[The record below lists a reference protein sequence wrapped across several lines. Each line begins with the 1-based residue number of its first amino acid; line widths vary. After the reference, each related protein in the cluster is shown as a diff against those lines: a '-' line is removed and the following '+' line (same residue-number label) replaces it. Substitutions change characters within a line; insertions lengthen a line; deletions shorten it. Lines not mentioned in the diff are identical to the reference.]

1 NLFLLCRF
9 GKMAKF
15 DVAKAVFEQID
26 TNRNGNID
34 KNEFRKWI
42 SNAEGLPS
50 SSYESSTSGRIHSDN
65 TTSRFDRNKYKV
77 SYPNASKYTADKY
90 SLYGTTAVAC
100 ELIDDTVIH
109 TSSLEETNEYLE
121 RSTNN
126 IYKDPNPQIIRR
138 ATTER
143 PETYKKQIP
152 VKYLQPLAVPPPGP
166 LIIKEVR
173 PAQPPAPPPLII
185 RQHASPLPSPPP
197 LILHERPPTPP
208 ACASSETG

>member
-15 DVAKAVFEQID
+15 HVAKTVFEQID
-26 TNRNGNID
+26 TNRDGNID

-42 SNAEGLPS
+42 SNAEEMPF
-50 SSYESSTSGRIHSDN
+50 SSYESSTSGRIHNDN

-77 SYPNASKYTADKY
+77 SYPNASEYTADKY
-90 SLYGTTAVAC
+90 SSYGTTAVAR
-100 ELIDDTVIH
+100 EFIDDTVIH
-109 TSSLEETNEYLE
+109 TSSLEETNAYLE

-143 PETYKKQIP
+143 PETYEERIL
-152 VKYLQPLAVPPPGP
+152 VK
-166 LIIKEVR
+166 
-173 PAQPPAPPPLII
+173 
-185 RQHASPLPSPPP
+185 
-197 LILHERPPTPP
+197 
-208 ACASSETG
+208 